1 MSVKIRRFLYLIV
14 ALSLIVYIL
23 ISGIAPH
30 SFQDPSQKSVESLSG
45 NTSNSEFPSINQIDP
60 DSSAGIILR
69 EIRILVIQFNQALEA
84 HIGWLRP
91 QSVKERA
98 LFWLVLCVAVPW
110 LFAGFLDPFAITRS
124 RLLSWLIV
132 LVWTGLSIWSA
143 WHFWGLDAGTKLF
156 SSTMIVLVPL
166 ISSYYHYVR
175 SCFYEED
182 SSQQD
187 RTVSGA

>member
-1 MSVKIRRFLYLIV
+1 MSTKLRWSLFVIV
-14 ALSLIVYIL
+14 LLPLIVYGLNSDMTQHCFPDHSQQDHESQPDIDS
-23 ISGIAPH
+23 ISEIRSSIQVDSESTPGI
-30 SFQDPSQKSVESLSG
+30 V
-45 NTSNSEFPSINQIDP
+45 
-60 DSSAGIILR
+60 LR
-69 EIRILVIQFNQALEA
+69 EIKLILVQFNQALEA

-143 WHFWGLDAGTKLF
+143 WHFWGVDAGSKLF
-156 SSTMIVLVPL
+156 GSTMIVLVPL
-166 ISSYYHYVR
+166 LSSYFHYVR

>member
-1 MSVKIRRFLYLIV
+1 MSTKILWSLFVIV
-14 ALSLIVYIL
+14 LLPLVVYGFSSGMTLECFPDLSQHDFESMPDTVSISEIRSSIQVDPESTPGIV
-23 ISGIAPH
+23 
-30 SFQDPSQKSVESLSG
+30 
-45 NTSNSEFPSINQIDP
+45 
-60 DSSAGIILR
+60 LR
-69 EIRILVIQFNQALEA
+69 EIKLLLVQFNQALEA

-143 WHFWGLDAGTKLF
+143 WHFWGVDAGSKLF
-156 SSTMIVLVPL
+156 GSTMIVLVPL
-166 ISSYYHYVR
+166 LSSYFHYVR